1 MLLDGGAICLGRKL
15 GRWGEG
21 KAEARHRLSS
31 VTRGRRKL
39 TAYYERAVTGFRNE

>member
-21 KAEARHRLSS
+21 KAEARRRLSS
-31 VTRGRRKL
+31 AMRGRRKP
-39 TAYYERAVTGFRNE
+39 TACYERAVTGFPSE